1 MKGKL
6 LKRMC
11 VVALSALMLAGVGA
25 TGAVPFVDTAVTVSA
40 AETTADGNFAYEVNE
55 DGGVTIIRYTGSD
68 TEVVIPSTINSK
80 KVTSIGYGAFY
91 SCESLTSVTIPDSVT
106 SIGREAL
113 CGCTSLTSVTIPDSV
128 TSIGYW
134 AFRGCKGLADKNGFV
149 VVRNILYDYYGNDS
163 EITIPDSVTSIG
175 DWAFSD
181 CTRLT
186 SVTIPDSVTSIGRYA
201 FSYCTSLTSV
211 TIPDSVTSIG
221 YEAFHNCT
229 SLTSVTIPDSVTS
242 IGDGAFRDCTSLTSV
257 TILNG
262 VTSIGNEA
270 FSHCTSLT
278 SVTIPDSVTSIGDWA
293 FRGCES
299 LTSVTIPDSVTS
311 IGNRAFYECES
322 LTSVTIPDSV
332 TSIGDEAFH
341 GCKGLADKN
350 GFVVVRNILYN
361 YYGND
366 SEITI
371 PDSVTTIGYDAFY
384 GCSSLTSVTI
394 PDSVTNIGDYA
405 FFYCTSLTSVTIPDS
420 VTSIGDYAFLG
431 CTSLTSVTIANG
443 VTSIGTAAFYGCEN
457 VTIKGK
463 SGSYAET
470 YAESEKI
477 PFVAVTFPLSNTSKL
492 SADSVILGKSITVN
506 CAAKEGTAPYTYAVY
521 YRKAGTTK
529 WSTVQGY
536 KANSIVTITPKAA
549 VAYEVRVAVKDANGK
564 IARKDMTLAVKKPF
578 TNTSKLS
585 ADTIKPGE
593 KVKVRCFA
601 ENGEKPYTFSVQYKK
616 SSSTKWTNVAVNS
629 TNNIFVL
636 KPGAATNYDI
646 LVTAKSPD
654 GQVSKKTLTLTVTK

>member
-106 SIGREAL
+106 SIGDYAFSSCTSLTSVTIPDSVTSIGREAL

-149 VVRNILYDYYGNDS
+149 VVRNILYNYYGNDS

-181 CTRLT
+181 CT
-186 SVTIPDSVTSIGRYA
+186 
-201 FSYCTSLTSV
+201 SLTSV
-211 TIPDSVTSIG
+211 TIP
-221 YEAFHNCT
+221 
-229 SLTSVTIPDSVTS
+229 
-242 IGDGAFRDCTSLTSV
+242 
-257 TILNG
+257 NG
-262 VTSIGNEA
+262 VTSIGDRA
-270 FSHCTSLT
+270 FS
-278 SVTIPDSVTSIGDWA
+278 
-293 FRGCES
+293 
-299 LTSVTIPDSVTS
+299 
-311 IGNRAFYECES
+311 
-322 LTSVTIPDSV
+322 
-332 TSIGDEAFH
+332 
-341 GCKGLADKN
+341 
-350 GFVVVRNILYN
+350 
-361 YYGND
+361 
-366 SEITI
+366 
-371 PDSVTTIGYDAFY
+371 
-384 GCSSLTSVTI
+384 
-394 PDSVTNIGDYA
+394 
-405 FFYCTSLTSVTIPDS
+405 YCTSLTSVTIPDS

-463 SGSYAET
+463 AGSYAET

-477 PFVAVTFPLSNTSKL
+477 PFVAVAFPLSNTSKL

-506 CAAKEGTAPYTYAVY
+506 CKASGGEKGYTYAVY
-521 YRKAGTTK
+521 YRKAGTEK
-529 WSTVQGY
+529 WTAAQGY
-536 KANSIVTITPKAA
+536 KENAQVKITPRAA
-549 VAYEVRVAVKDANGK
+549 ADYEIRVFVKDASGK
-564 IARKDMTLAVKKPF
+564 TARKDFTLAVKKPF
-578 TNTSKLS
+578 ANTSKLNL
-585 ADTIKPGE
+585 DTIKLGE

-601 ENGEKPYTFSVQYKK
+601 QNGEQPYKFSVMYKK
-616 SSSTKWTNVAVNS
+616 STAQKWVVLASNS
-629 TNNIFVL
+629 TNNIFVM
-636 KPGAATNYDI
+636 KPGAAVKYDV

-654 GQVSKKTLTLTVTK
+654 GQTAKKTLTFTVTK

>member
-1 MKGKL
+1 MKDKL
-6 LKRMC
+6 LRKLC
-11 VVALSALMLAGVGA
+11 AVSLSAVMLFGAGAV
-25 TGAVPFVDTAVTVSA
+25 GAVPFVDTAVTVSA

-55 DGGVTIIRYTGSD
+55 DGGVTITRYTGSD
-68 TEVVIPSTINSK
+68 TEVVIPSTINGK
-80 KVTSIGYGAFY
+80 KVTSIG
-91 SCESLTSVTIPDSVT
+91 
-106 SIGREAL
+106 
-113 CGCTSLTSVTIPDSV
+113 
-128 TSIGYW
+128 
-134 AFRGCKGLADKNGFV
+134 N
-149 VVRNILYDYYGNDS
+149 
-163 EITIPDSVTSIG
+163 
-175 DWAFSD
+175 
-181 CTRLT
+181 
-186 SVTIPDSVTSIGRYA
+186 YA

-211 TIPDSVTSIG
+211 TIPDSVTIIG
-221 YEAFHNCT
+221 
-229 SLTSVTIPDSVTS
+229 
-242 IGDGAFRDCTSLTSV
+242 GM
-257 TILNG
+257 
-262 VTSIGNEA
+262 A
-270 FSHCTSLT
+270 FS
-278 SVTIPDSVTSIGDWA
+278 
-293 FRGCES
+293 
-299 LTSVTIPDSVTS
+299 
-311 IGNRAFYECES
+311 
-322 LTSVTIPDSV
+322 
-332 TSIGDEAFH
+332 

-371 PDSVTTIGYDAFY
+371 PDSVTSIGDWAFSDCTSLTSVTIPNGVTIIGGDAFY
-384 GCSSLTSVTI
+384 SCKSLTSVTIPDSVTSIGEGAFLNCSSLTSVTI
-394 PDSVTNIGDYA
+394 PDSVTSIGRYA
-405 FFYCTSLTSVTIPDS
+405 FGGCTSLTSVTLPDSVTSIGNWAFSYCTSLTSVTIPDS
-420 VTSIGDYAFLG
+420 VTSIGDYAFSY

-463 SGSYAET
+463 AGSYAET

-477 PFVAVTFPLSNTSKL
+477 PFVAVAFPLSNTSKL

-529 WSTVQGY
+529 WSTVQAY
-536 KANSIVTITPKAA
+536 KTNSIVTITPKAA
-549 VAYEVRVAVKDANGK
+549 VAYEVRVAVKDASGK

-578 TNTSKLS
+578 TNTSKLN
-585 ADTIKPGE
+585 ADTIKLGE

-646 LVTAKSPD
+646 RVTAKSPD

>member
-106 SIGREAL
+106 SIGDYAFSSCTSLTSVTIPDSVTSIGREAL

-134 AFRGCKGLADKNGFV
+134 AFR
-149 VVRNILYDYYGNDS
+149 
-163 EITIPDSVTSIG
+163 
-175 DWAFSD
+175 
-181 CTRLT
+181 
-186 SVTIPDSVTSIGRYA
+186 
-201 FSYCTSLTSV
+201 
-211 TIPDSVTSIG
+211 
-221 YEAFHNCT
+221 
-229 SLTSVTIPDSVTS
+229 
-242 IGDGAFRDCTSLTSV
+242 
-257 TILNG
+257 
-262 VTSIGNEA
+262 
-270 FSHCTSLT
+270 
-278 SVTIPDSVTSIGDWA
+278 
-293 FRGCES
+293 
-299 LTSVTIPDSVTS
+299 
-311 IGNRAFYECES
+311 
-322 LTSVTIPDSV
+322 
-332 TSIGDEAFH
+332 

-420 VTSIGDYAFLG
+420 VTSIGDYAFDHCTSLTSVTIPDSVTSIG
-431 CTSLTSVTIANG
+431 YSAFSNCTSLTSVTIADS
-443 VTSIGTAAFYGCEN
+443 VTSIGWNAFNGCEN

-463 SGSYAET
+463 AGSYAET
-470 YAESEKI
+470 YAKSEGI
-477 PFVAVTFPLSNTSKL
+477 PFIAVTFPLSNTSKL

-585 ADTIKPGE
+585 ADTIKLGE

-646 LVTAKSPD
+646 LVTAESPD

>member
-68 TEVVIPSTINSK
+68 TEVVIPSTINGK
-80 KVTSIGYGAFY
+80 KVTSIG
-91 SCESLTSVTIPDSVT
+91 
-106 SIGREAL
+106 
-113 CGCTSLTSVTIPDSV
+113 
-128 TSIGYW
+128 
-134 AFRGCKGLADKNGFV
+134 N
-149 VVRNILYDYYGNDS
+149 
-163 EITIPDSVTSIG
+163 
-175 DWAFSD
+175 
-181 CTRLT
+181 
-186 SVTIPDSVTSIGRYA
+186 YA

-211 TIPDSVTSIG
+211 TIPDSVTIIG
-221 YEAFHNCT
+221 
-229 SLTSVTIPDSVTS
+229 
-242 IGDGAFRDCTSLTSV
+242 GM
-257 TILNG
+257 
-262 VTSIGNEA
+262 A
-270 FSHCTSLT
+270 FS
-278 SVTIPDSVTSIGDWA
+278 
-293 FRGCES
+293 
-299 LTSVTIPDSVTS
+299 
-311 IGNRAFYECES
+311 
-322 LTSVTIPDSV
+322 
-332 TSIGDEAFH
+332 

-371 PDSVTTIGYDAFY
+371 PDSVTSIGDWAFSD
-384 GCSSLTSVTI
+384 CTRLTSVTI
-394 PDSVTNIGDYA
+394 PNGVTSIGDWA
-405 FFYCTSLTSVTIPDS
+405 FYNCTSLTSVTIPDS
-420 VTSIGDYAFLG
+420 VTSIGDWAFG
-431 CTSLTSVTIANG
+431 
-443 VTSIGTAAFYGCEN
+443 GCEN

-463 SGSYAET
+463 AGSYAET
-470 YAESEKI
+470 YAKSEGI
-477 PFVAVTFPLSNTSKL
+477 PFVAVAFPLSNTSKL

-529 WSTVQGY
+529 WSTVQAY
-536 KANSIVTITPKAA
+536 KTNSIVTITPKAA
-549 VAYEVRVAVKDANGK
+549 VAYEVRVAVKDASGK

-578 TNTSKLS
+578 TNTSKLN
-585 ADTIKPGE
+585 ADTIKLDE

-646 LVTAKSPD
+646 RVTAKSPD

>member
-55 DGGVTIIRYTGSD
+55 DGGVTITRYTGSD
-68 TEVVIPSTINSK
+68 TEVVIPSTINGK
-80 KVTSIGYGAFY
+80 KVTSIGGSAFSNCTSLPSVTIPDSVTSIGGGAFS
-91 SCESLTSVTIPDSVT
+91 SCKSLTSVTIPDSVT

-128 TSIGYW
+128 TSIG
-134 AFRGCKGLADKNGFV
+134 
-149 VVRNILYDYYGNDS
+149 
-163 EITIPDSVTSIG
+163 
-175 DWAFSD
+175 DWAFD
-181 CTRLT
+181 
-186 SVTIPDSVTSIGRYA
+186 
-201 FSYCTSLTSV
+201 
-211 TIPDSVTSIG
+211 
-221 YEAFHNCT
+221 
-229 SLTSVTIPDSVTS
+229 
-242 IGDGAFRDCTSLTSV
+242 
-257 TILNG
+257 
-262 VTSIGNEA
+262 
-270 FSHCTSLT
+270 
-278 SVTIPDSVTSIGDWA
+278 
-293 FRGCES
+293 
-299 LTSVTIPDSVTS
+299 
-311 IGNRAFYECES
+311 
-322 LTSVTIPDSV
+322 
-332 TSIGDEAFH
+332 
-341 GCKGLADKN
+341 
-350 GFVVVRNILYN
+350 
-361 YYGND
+361 
-366 SEITI
+366 
-371 PDSVTTIGYDAFY
+371 
-384 GCSSLTSVTI
+384 
-394 PDSVTNIGDYA
+394 
-405 FFYCTSLTSVTIPDS
+405 
-420 VTSIGDYAFLG
+420 
-431 CTSLTSVTIANG
+431 
-443 VTSIGTAAFYGCEN
+443 GCEN

-463 SGSYAET
+463 AGSYAET

-578 TNTSKLS
+578 TNTSKLN
-585 ADTIKPGE
+585 ADTIKLGE

-601 ENGEKPYTFSVQYKK
+601 ENGEKPYIFSVQYKK

-646 LVTAKSPD
+646 LVTAESPD
-654 GQVSKKTLTLTVTK
+654 GQVSKKTQTLTVTT

>member
-68 TEVVIPSTINSK
+68 TEVVIPSTINGK
-80 KVTSIGYGAFY
+80 KVTS
-91 SCESLTSVTIPDSVT
+91 L
-106 SIGREAL
+106 
-113 CGCTSLTSVTIPDSV
+113 
-128 TSIGYW
+128 
-134 AFRGCKGLADKNGFV
+134 
-149 VVRNILYDYYGNDS
+149 GN
-163 EITIPDSVTSIG
+163 
-175 DWAFSD
+175 
-181 CTRLT
+181 
-186 SVTIPDSVTSIGRYA
+186 YA
-201 FSYCTSLTSV
+201 FSY
-211 TIPDSVTSIG
+211 
-221 YEAFHNCT
+221 
-229 SLTSVTIPDSVTS
+229 
-242 IGDGAFRDCTSLTSV
+242 
-257 TILNG
+257 
-262 VTSIGNEA
+262 
-270 FSHCTSLT
+270 
-278 SVTIPDSVTSIGDWA
+278 
-293 FRGCES
+293 
-299 LTSVTIPDSVTS
+299 
-311 IGNRAFYECES
+311 
-322 LTSVTIPDSV
+322 
-332 TSIGDEAFH
+332 
-341 GCKGLADKN
+341 
-350 GFVVVRNILYN
+350 
-361 YYGND
+361 
-366 SEITI
+366 
-371 PDSVTTIGYDAFY
+371 
-384 GCSSLTSVTI
+384 
-394 PDSVTNIGDYA
+394 
-405 FFYCTSLTSVTIPDS
+405 
-420 VTSIGDYAFLG
+420 

-549 VAYEVRVAVKDANGK
+549 VAYEVRVAVKDASGK
-564 IARKDMTLAVKKPF
+564 IARKDMTLVVKKPF

-646 LVTAKSPD
+646 LVTAESPD

>member
-55 DGGVTIIRYTGSD
+55 DGGVTITRYTGSD
-68 TEVVIPSTINSK
+68 TEVVIPSTINGK
-80 KVTSIGYGAFY
+80 KVTSIG
-91 SCESLTSVTIPDSVT
+91 
-106 SIGREAL
+106 
-113 CGCTSLTSVTIPDSV
+113 
-128 TSIGYW
+128 
-134 AFRGCKGLADKNGFV
+134 N
-149 VVRNILYDYYGNDS
+149 
-163 EITIPDSVTSIG
+163 
-175 DWAFSD
+175 
-181 CTRLT
+181 
-186 SVTIPDSVTSIGRYA
+186 YA

-211 TIPDSVTSIG
+211 TIPDSVTIIG
-221 YEAFHNCT
+221 
-229 SLTSVTIPDSVTS
+229 
-242 IGDGAFRDCTSLTSV
+242 GM
-257 TILNG
+257 
-262 VTSIGNEA
+262 A
-270 FSHCTSLT
+270 FS
-278 SVTIPDSVTSIGDWA
+278 
-293 FRGCES
+293 
-299 LTSVTIPDSVTS
+299 
-311 IGNRAFYECES
+311 
-322 LTSVTIPDSV
+322 
-332 TSIGDEAFH
+332 

-371 PDSVTTIGYDAFY
+371 PDSVTSIGDWAFSDCTSLTSVTIPNGVTSIGDWAFY
-384 GCSSLTSVTI
+384 NCTSLTSVTI
-394 PDSVTNIGDYA
+394 PDSVTSIGDRA
-405 FFYCTSLTSVTIPDS
+405 FEDCTSLTSVTIPNGVTSIGDRAFSYCTSLTSVTIPDS
-420 VTSIGDYAFLG
+420 VTSIGDYAFSY

-529 WSTVQGY
+529 WSTVQAY
-536 KANSIVTITPKAA
+536 KTNSIVTITPKAA

-564 IARKDMTLAVKKPF
+564 IARKDMTLVVKKPF
-578 TNTSKLS
+578 TNTSKLN
-585 ADTIKPGE
+585 ADTIKLGE

-636 KPGAATNYDI
+636 KPGSATNYDI
-646 LVTAKSPD
+646 LVTVESPD

>member
-106 SIGREAL
+106 SIGDYAFSSCTSLTSVTIPDSVTSIGREAL

-134 AFRGCKGLADKNGFV
+134 AFR
-149 VVRNILYDYYGNDS
+149 
-163 EITIPDSVTSIG
+163 
-175 DWAFSD
+175 
-181 CTRLT
+181 
-186 SVTIPDSVTSIGRYA
+186 
-201 FSYCTSLTSV
+201 
-211 TIPDSVTSIG
+211 
-221 YEAFHNCT
+221 
-229 SLTSVTIPDSVTS
+229 
-242 IGDGAFRDCTSLTSV
+242 
-257 TILNG
+257 
-262 VTSIGNEA
+262 
-270 FSHCTSLT
+270 
-278 SVTIPDSVTSIGDWA
+278 
-293 FRGCES
+293 
-299 LTSVTIPDSVTS
+299 
-311 IGNRAFYECES
+311 
-322 LTSVTIPDSV
+322 
-332 TSIGDEAFH
+332 

-394 PDSVTNIGDYA
+394 PDSVT
-405 FFYCTSLTSVTIPDS
+405 
-420 VTSIGDYAFLG
+420 SIGDWAFD
-431 CTSLTSVTIANG
+431 
-443 VTSIGTAAFYGCEN
+443 GCEN

-578 TNTSKLS
+578 TNTSKLN

-646 LVTAKSPD
+646 RVTAKSPD